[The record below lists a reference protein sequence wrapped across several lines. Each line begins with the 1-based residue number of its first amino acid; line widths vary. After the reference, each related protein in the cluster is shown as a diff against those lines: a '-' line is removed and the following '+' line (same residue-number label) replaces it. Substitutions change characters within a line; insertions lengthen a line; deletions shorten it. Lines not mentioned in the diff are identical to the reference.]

1 LVQQIYHFRV
11 GRYWLHTAFFALLV
25 LLLLI
30 VYTTNGRLGHLYSV
44 GDRFVREVGQVES
57 YSIPAPDKP
66 NRGNGPPLDKEFFR
80 DKVLTPLTATDPEAL
95 LFYGAFLLLGTLPL
109 MRPGQPHRAALLLLL
124 GWLFLPILLIC
135 AFLLHRGTF
144 YAVRYI
150 LYTLPACLI
159 LVATGMD
166 TFARFVGRLV
176 AGAHTDGSSLHSV
189 ASLTRPYLQSGLLL
203 VLLLPLLSAQVEQRR
218 VAYAAGPYEDWR
230 AVAQMLGD
238 NAEPGDAV
246 IAVRAE
252 PTMSWYYP
260 AARAPFGTYNRSE
273 SIWQSI
279 GEHKRRWFVL
289 SSYSFRHDKS
299 LRDWL
304 SRQEAVKIIIDRR
317 IVVYFHHEGRSRAEM
332 LQQVKEFSLP
342 QRYRTYRSLAVQL
355 EESGD
360 IQTSQSFYRIAGELE
375 KVPGRSAAY
384 LAHLA
389 DPIVLD

>member
-1 LVQQIYHFRV
+1 
-11 GRYWLHTAFFALLV
+11 
-25 LLLLI
+25 
-30 VYTTNGRLGHLYSV
+30 
-44 GDRFVREVGQVES
+44 
-57 YSIPAPDKP
+57 
-66 NRGNGPPLDKEFFR
+66 
-80 DKVLTPLTATDPEAL
+80 
-95 LFYGAFLLLGTLPL
+95 
-109 MRPGQPHRAALLLLL
+109 
-124 GWLFLPILLIC
+124 
-135 AFLLHRGTF
+135 
-144 YAVRYI
+144 
-150 LYTLPACLI
+150 
-159 LVATGMD
+159 
-166 TFARFVGRLV
+166 
-176 AGAHTDGSSLHSV
+176 
-189 ASLTRPYLQSGLLL
+189 L

-332 LQQVKEFSLP
+332 LRQVKEFSLP